1 MVILRN
7 GEKRDR
13 VLNGEDMGKVR
24 RTCQSDV
31 RKERLRY
38 VEHEVL
44 EMWML
49 CVPQRAGN
57 CGCVYKDSK
66 LGLLLRNE
74 VDTETVG
81 NLPPMF
87 PYNPSQRIYQH
98 LHRVLMT
105 ARIPQISTS
114 II

>member
-1 MVILRN
+1 MCHVVSEVIYLWTIRGYGVNNVVNAGRVGREREGSGDIRN

-49 CVPQRAGN
+49 CVPQRAEN

-66 LGLLLRNE
+66 LGLLL
-74 VDTETVG
+74 
-81 NLPPMF
+81 
-87 PYNPSQRIYQH
+87 Q
-98 LHRVLMT
+98 
-105 ARIPQISTS
+105 
-114 II
+114 